1 MSMTP
6 AVIPNVLANRYA
18 TKEMVAIFDPVNKI
32 IAERKFWIT
41 ILRLQK
47 AGGLSI
53 TDSEIASYEK
63 VVEKVDLASIE
74 KRERANR
81 HDVKARIEE
90 FNSLAGLEKIH
101 IGLTSRDLTENIE
114 LIAIKDG
121 LNLVRRRTL
130 ETLFLLE
137 KSITKYEK
145 TYMVGRSHNVAA
157 QVTTLGKRFA
167 TCAQELLFSL
177 ASLEELIA
185 RLPLRGLKGPVGT
198 GQDQIALLGSIKDL
212 NKLEEKLAKEYGFEN
227 TLSSVG
233 QIYPR
238 SIDFEVVSKLLQIAS
253 APSSMATTI
262 RLMSGFGL
270 VSEGFKS
277 GQVGSS
283 AMPHKM
289 NARSSER
296 INGMMVLLRGYATMA
311 ADLAGDQWN
320 EGDVSCSVVRRVV
333 IPDAFYTIDGLLH
346 TFMTVLTEFG
356 IYEENI
362 NKELAEQLPFLATS
376 QILTELVKK
385 GMGREIAHE
394 LIKKHATTT
403 TASNFFNALASEK
416 DFPLSINELNNLI
429 IDPADFSGSALAQSQ
444 EVADEIRKIT
454 KGQVSKEE
462 LQSLISRSI
471 HS

>member
-1 MSMTP
+1 MSIT
-6 AVIPNVLANRYA
+6 PNVLANRYA
-18 TKEMVAIFDPVNKI
+18 TKEMVAIFDPINKI
-32 IAERKFWIT
+32 MAERKFWIT

-47 AGGLSI
+47 QAGLSI
-53 TDSEIASYEK
+53 TDSDISAYEK

-74 KRERANR
+74 KRERVSR

-101 IGLTSRDLTENIE
+101 LGLTSRDLTENIE
-114 LIAIKDG
+114 LIATKDG
-121 LNLVRRRTL
+121 LNLVRRRVL

-137 KSITKYEK
+137 KSIAKYEK

-177 ASLEELIA
+177 ASLDELIN

-198 GQDQIALLGSIKDL
+198 GQDQISLLGSIKDL
-212 NKLEEKLAKEYGFEN
+212 SKLEERLAQQYGFEN

-296 INGMMVLLRGYATMA
+296 INGMTVLLRGYVTMA
-311 ADLAGDQWN
+311 SELAGDQWN
-320 EGDVSCSVVRRVV
+320 EGDVSCSVVRRVM

-356 IYEENI
+356 IYEANI
-362 NKELAEQLPFLATS
+362 NNELAEQLPFLATS

-385 GMGREIAHE
+385 GIGREIAHE
-394 LIKKHATTT
+394 VIKKHATTAI
-403 TASNFFNALASEK
+403 ASNFFKSLSTEK
-416 DFPLSINELNNLI
+416 DFPLSIEQLNDLI
-429 IDPADFSGSALAQSQ
+429 KDPALFAGGAIDQSRQ
-444 EVADEIRKIT
+444 ITDEIKKIT
-454 KGQVSKEE
+454 KGQITKVD
-462 LQSLISRSI
+462 LQSLI
-471 HS
+471 

>member
-1 MSMTP
+1 MSLTP
-6 AVIPNVLANRYA
+6 SVTPNVLANRYA

-41 ILRLQK
+41 ILRFQK
-47 AGGLSI
+47 ADGLSI
-53 TDSEIASYEK
+53 TDTDIASYEK

-177 ASLEELIA
+177 SSLEELIA

-198 GQDQIALLGSIKDL
+198 GQDQIATLGSIKDL
-212 NKLEEKLAKEYGFEN
+212 SKLEEKLAKEYGFEN

-296 INGMMVLLRGYATMA
+296 INGMMVLLRGYTTMA

-356 IYEENI
+356 IYEDNI

-385 GMGREIAHE
+385 GMGREVTHE

-403 TASNFFNALASEK
+403 TASSFFNALASER

-429 IDPADFSGSALAQSQ
+429 KDPASFAGSAIEQTR
-444 EVADEIRKIT
+444 EVTDEIKKFT
-454 KGQVSKEE
+454 KGEVSKVD
-462 LQSLISRSI
+462 LQSLI
-471 HS
+471 

>member
-1 MSMTP
+1 MSTTQ

-53 TDSEIASYEK
+53 TDSDIASYEK

-198 GQDQIALLGSIKDL
+198 GQDQIATLGSIKDL
-212 NKLEEKLAKEYGFEN
+212 SKLEEKLAKEYGFEN

-362 NKELAEQLPFLATS
+362 NKELSEQLPFLATS

-403 TASNFFNALASEK
+403 TASSFFNALASEK
-416 DFPLSINELNNLI
+416 DFSLSTNELNNLI
-429 IDPADFSGSALAQSQ
+429 KDPSAFAGSAIEQTR
-444 EVADEIRKIT
+444 EVTDEIEKIT
-454 KGQVSKEE
+454 KGEITKVD
-462 LQSLISRSI
+462 LQSLI
-471 HS
+471 

>member
-6 AVIPNVLANRYA
+6 YVTPNVLANRYA
-18 TKEMVAIFDPVNKI
+18 TKEMVAIFDPINKI

-47 AGGLSI
+47 ANGLSI

-90 FNSLAGLEKIH
+90 FNSLARIEKIH

-177 ASLEELIA
+177 SSLEELIA

-198 GQDQIALLGSIKDL
+198 GQDQIATLGSIKDL
-212 NKLEEKLAKEYGFEN
+212 SKLEENLAKEYGFEN

-362 NKELAEQLPFLATS
+362 NKELAGQLPFLATS

-394 LIKKHATTT
+394 LIKKHATTN
-403 TASNFFNALASEK
+403 TASRFFNALASEK
-416 DFPLSINELNNLI
+416 DFPLSINQLNNLI
-429 IDPADFSGSALAQSQ
+429 KDPSTFAGSALEQSQ
-444 EVADEIRKIT
+444 EVADEIKNIT
-454 KGQVSKEE
+454 KGEVSKVD
-462 LQSLISRSI
+462 LQSLI
-471 HS
+471 

>member
-53 TDSEIASYEK
+53 TDSDITSYEK
-63 VVEKVDLASIE
+63 VIEKVDLASIE

-114 LIAIKDG
+114 LIAIKEG

-177 ASLEELIA
+177 TSLEELIA

-238 SIDFEVVSKLLQIAS
+238 SIDFEVVAKLLQIAS

-362 NKELAEQLPFLATS
+362 NNELAEQLPFLATS

-403 TASNFFNALASEK
+403 TASNFFNALASER

-429 IDPADFSGSALAQSQ
+429 KDPASFAGSALAQSQ
-444 EVADEIRKIT
+444 AVVDEIKQIT
-454 KGQVSKEE
+454 KGQVTKVD
-462 LQSLISRSI
+462 LQSLI
-471 HS
+471 

>member
-63 VVEKVDLASIE
+63 VIDKVDLDSIE

-198 GQDQIALLGSIKDL
+198 GQDQIATLGSIKDL
-212 NKLEEKLAKEYGFEN
+212 SKLEEKLAKEYGFEN

-362 NKELAEQLPFLATS
+362 NNELAEQLPFLATS

-403 TASNFFNALASEK
+403 TASNFFNALASER

-429 IDPADFSGSALAQSQ
+429 KDPAAFAGSALAQSQ
-444 EVADEIRKIT
+444 EVADAIKQIT
-454 KGQVSKEE
+454 KGQVSKVD
-462 LQSLISRSI
+462 LQSLI
-471 HS
+471 

>member
-6 AVIPNVLANRYA
+6 SVIPNVLANRYA
-18 TKEMVAIFDPVNKI
+18 TGEMVAIFDPVNKI

-47 AGGLSI
+47 ASGLSI
-53 TDSEIASYEK
+53 TDSDISAYEK
-63 VVEKVDLASIE
+63 VVDKVDLVSIE
-74 KRERANR
+74 KRERVSR

-101 IGLTSRDLTENIE
+101 IGLTSRDLTENVE

-121 LNLVRRRTL
+121 LDLVRKRTL

-177 ASLEELIA
+177 SSLEELIA

-198 GQDQIALLGSIKDL
+198 GQDQIATLGSTKDL

-296 INGMMVLLRGYATMA
+296 INGMMVLLRGYTTMA

-346 TFMTVLTEFG
+346 TFMTILTEFG

-362 NKELAEQLPFLATS
+362 NKELAEKLPFLATS

-385 GMGREIAHE
+385 GMGREIAHD

-416 DFPLSINELNNLI
+416 DFPLSIIELSNLI
-429 IDPADFSGSALAQSQ
+429 KDPASFVGSALAQSQ
-444 EVADEIRKIT
+444 VVVDEIKKIT
-454 KGQVSKEE
+454 KGEITMVD
-462 LQSLISRSI
+462 LQSLI
-471 HS
+471 